1 MPTYDW
7 PLIQQRSGN
16 SIESLIATLLR
27 RQYPAARQVNPSQGD
42 GGIDILLMTEAG
54 LEVWQVKGFT
64 TALTNSQFRQVK
76 SSWERFVA
84 EHVTSGEQ
92 RVARYHLVTPWT
104 PTEERIQEF
113 DELTTEATFPR
124 QWDGEAFVAGLA
136 DRFPETMQRFVY
148 GEGVLEQ
155 FINKKAMIAG
165 SPVERGE
172 ALTIL
177 EAIETRQDALD
188 ALRDLVDDNYR
199 IEHGTRFAT
208 DDRELPLP
216 REDDPAVLHRMTYLG
231 DSRWRQ
237 TSVVPRTPDALDI
250 NPITFNFEFLAT
262 PGTPEHDAVVAWS
275 EWGIPFTDARVR
287 AQTVG
292 GPFADEE
299 PVESTLSFVEVE
311 RSDGPSLYLR
321 SVTSSGHSR
330 FRLALRIV
338 AHTVGQDTG
347 WVRLVLETPEHA
359 LSFEMRMKPEGE
371 ADVTATM
378 GDVDGRNPES
388 VRDEIDTLFSIGADD
403 TISIET
409 GSGQPLVRATSAM
422 LPTAMEAIQRP
433 VADCLVQLQEYAA
446 SDFVMPAVAELT
458 DGQFCYLSLLASIYG
473 GTAHHWSWTEVTFQ
487 VPEEPAKAE
496 QIVTMAIEAQAGGHT
511 LVKVEAPSFVL
522 GNRTYSLDHPLAS
535 TAHSIA
541 LETGIEPSSL
551 QSGDTFRL
559 VPGPDDQATTAK
571 IVDWTPGSIQFD

>member
-7 PLIQQRSGN
+7 PLIQQRSGI

-27 RQYPAARQVNPSQGD
+27 RHYSSARQVNPSQGD
-42 GGIDILLMTEAG
+42 GGIDILLATDAG
-54 LEVWQVKGFT
+54 LEVWQIKGFT

-84 EHVTSGEQ
+84 AHVTPGEQ
-92 RVARYHLVTPWT
+92 QIAQYHLVTPWT
-104 PTEERIQEF
+104 PTEERVQEF
-113 DELTTEATFPR
+113 DDLTNDATFPR
-124 QWDGEAFVAGLA
+124 HWDGEAFIAGLA
-136 DRFPETMQRFVY
+136 DRYPETMQRFVY

-155 FINKKAMIAG
+155 FINQKAMIAG
-165 SPVERGE
+165 SPVERGQ
-172 ALTIL
+172 ALTML

-199 IEHGTRFAT
+199 IEHSIRSVTS
-208 DDRELPLP
+208 DRRLPLP
-216 REDDPAVLHRMTYLG
+216 REDDQAIFHRMTYLG

-237 TSVVPRTPDALDI
+237 ASVVPRTPNAVDIDPIAL
-250 NPITFNFEFLAT
+250 NFEFLAT
-262 PGTPEHDAVVAWS
+262 PGTPEHDAVIAWS
-275 EWGIPFTDARVR
+275 EWGIPLTDARVR

-299 PVESTLSFVEVE
+299 PIESTLSFVEVQ
-311 RSDGPSLYLR
+311 RRDSPALYLR
-321 SVTSSGHSR
+321 IVTSGGRSR

-347 WVRLVLETPEHA
+347 WVRLVLDTPEHA
-359 LSFEMRMKPEGE
+359 LSFEIRMKTEGE
-371 ADVTATM
+371 AEVTATM

-388 VRDEIDTLFSIGADD
+388 VRDEIDTLFSIVADD

-409 GSGQPLVRATSAM
+409 GSGQPLVRATGAM
-422 LPTAMEAIQRP
+422 LPTAMEALLQP
-433 VADCLVQLQEYAA
+433 VADCLAQLQGYAA
-446 SDFVMPAVAELT
+446 SDFVMPAVAEIT
-458 DGQFCYLSLLASIYG
+458 DGQFRYLSLLTSIYG
-473 GTAHHWSWTEVTFQ
+473 GTAHHWSWTEVTIE
-487 VPEEPAKAE
+487 VPEESAAAE
-496 QIVTMAIEAQAGGHT
+496 KIVAMANEARAGNHT

-522 GNRTYSLDHPLAS
+522 GNRTYSVDHPLAS

-541 LETGIEPSSL
+541 LEVGIEPSSL
-551 QSGDTFRL
+551 HPGDAFRL
-559 VPGPDDQATTAK
+559 VPGPDDQVTTAK